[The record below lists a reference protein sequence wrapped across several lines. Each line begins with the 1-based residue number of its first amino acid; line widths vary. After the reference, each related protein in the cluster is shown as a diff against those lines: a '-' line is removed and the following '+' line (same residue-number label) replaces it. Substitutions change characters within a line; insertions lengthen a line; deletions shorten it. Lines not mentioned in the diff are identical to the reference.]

1 MYPYTGESV
10 PRKKTV
16 DNDRLLYGGTH
27 VNEGEGHL
35 LVLAVGANSR
45 HGTILVLLSQR
56 EEEVRLHYCCHDNIQ
71 CNRWDLL
78 LHGLEK

>member
-1 MYPYTGESV
+1 M

-35 LVLAVGANSR
+35 LVLAVGPNSR
-45 HGTILVLLSQR
+45 HGIILLLLSQR
-56 EEEVRLHYCCHDNIQ
+56 EEEVSLCYYSRHGNISVNIHRLGLSL
-71 CNRWDLL
+71 R
-78 LHGLEK
+78 GLEE